1 MSSSFGFLIARNP
14 PSRTAGVLTAGVLVA
29 LCTLIVYALA
39 GLAPV
44 VSLSVIYLPAVLLVS
59 ITWGA
64 RLGLLTG
71 VMSAAAFDFFH
82 LPPVGRLTINDSRLW
97 VALAAFIVVAAL
109 ASSVAEI
116 ARTSTRDAEDRRRE
130 ADLAAE
136 LARLLLSGNS
146 LEQALPTVAARVA
159 GALGLHSAAIEMTA
173 VADDERRIAFPLRDG
188 PDAIGTL
195 LVGADSPPASLR
207 RLRESVV
214 PSLEAI
220 LNSALERERLM
231 AGAVDAAALRRAD
244 NVKTAL
250 LRSVSH
256 DLRSPLTAISAAAEA
271 LESQSLS
278 PEERA
283 DMVSVIAGESR
294 RLSRLI
300 ENLLELSRLQA
311 GSAHPRREWC
321 SVEELLGEAVGELRA
336 ERGQFSLAV
345 DPDLELVSLDP
356 AQMSR
361 AFVNVLENARRH
373 SGGHPV
379 SVRARAVRSPT
390 AARRPP
396 IGEGHVER
404 PPAGAPRGERIVIRI
419 VDRGP
424 GIPPG
429 QLERVFQPFYRSAGP
444 ADHGG
449 SGLGLAIA
457 RGFTEANGGT
467 LHVES
472 LPGQGATFVFEL
484 PLDGAPD
491 RGVPPAPGTVP
502 EQASLFGADDGVP
515 AGVADHGPPGVG
527 DPASAGV
534 G

>member
-1 MSSSFGFLIARNP
+1 MSRSFGFLIARNP

-29 LCTLIVYALA
+29 LCTLIVYPLDRV
-39 GLAPV
+39 APV
-44 VSLSVIYLPAVLLVS
+44 VSLADRLPA
-59 ITWGA
+59 GGAA
-64 RLGLLTG
+64 RLDHRRGLARGADRRDERGG
-71 VMSAAAFDFFH
+71 VRL
-82 LPPVGRLTINDSRLW
+82 LPPRPDRPADGHRSSDW
-97 VALAAFIVVAAL
+97 VALAVFIVVAVL
-109 ASSVAEI
+109 ASSLSDI
-116 ARTSTRDAEDRRRE
+116 ARARTRDAEDRRRE

-146 LEQALPTVAARVA
+146 VEQALPTVAARVA
-159 GALGLHSAAIEMTA
+159 ATLGLHSAAIEMEA
-173 VADDERRIAFPLRDG
+173 VPDDQRTIAFPLRDG
-188 PDAIGTL
+188 GHTIGTL
-195 LVGADSPPASLR
+195 LVGADSPAASLP
-207 RLRESVV
+207 RLRERVV
-214 PSLEAI
+214 PSLEAV
-220 LNSALERERLM
+220 LSPALERERLM
-231 AGAVDAAALRRAD
+231 VGAVDAAALRRAD

-278 PEERA
+278 PEERT

-311 GSAHPRREWC
+311 GSAQPRREWC

-373 SGGHPV
+373 SSGQPV
-379 SVRARAVRSPT
+379 SVRARAVRSPA
-390 AARRPP
+390 AARRLPSV
-396 IGEGHVER
+396 EGDGDQA
-404 PPAGAPRGERIVIRI
+404 PAGAVRSERIVIRV

-429 QLERVFQPFYRSAGP
+429 QLERVFQPFYRSSGP
-444 ADHGG
+444 SDHGG

-484 PLDGAPD
+484 PLDGALQPD
-491 RGVPPAPGTVP
+491 GAPGPATVP
-502 EQASLFGADDGVP
+502 EQPSLFPADDGV
-515 AGVADHGPPGVG
+515 ATGVADPGRPGAG
-527 DPASAGV
+527 DPAGAGV

>member
-1 MSSSFGFLIARNP
+1 MSRSFGFLIARNP
-14 PSRTAGVLTAGVLVA
+14 PSRTAGVATATALVA
-29 LCTLIVYALA
+29 LCTLIVYPLA
-39 GLAPV
+39 RVAPV
-44 VSLSVIYLPAVLLVS
+44 VSLSVVYLPAVLLVS

-64 RLGLLTG
+64 WLGVLTG
-71 VMSAAAFDFFH
+71 VMSALAFDFFH
-82 LPPVGRLTINDSRLW
+82 LAPVGRLTINDSRLW
-97 VALAAFIVVAAL
+97 VALAAFVVVTAL
-109 ASSVAEI
+109 ASSVSEI
-116 ARTSTRDAEDRRRE
+116 ARTRTRDAEDRRRE
-130 ADLAAE
+130 ADLVAE
-136 LARLLLSGNS
+136 LARLLLSGDS
-146 LEQALPTVAARVA
+146 LAQALPTVAARLA
-159 GALGLHSAAIEMTA
+159 GTLELHSAAIEMRA
-173 VADDERRIAFPLRDG
+173 VEGDGRTIAFPLHEGERT
-188 PDAIGTL
+188 IGTL
-195 LVGADSPPASLR
+195 LVGADSPPSSLR
-207 RLRESVV
+207 RLKGRVV
-214 PSLEAI
+214 PSLEA
-220 LNSALERERLM
+220 LLGPALERERLM

-271 LESQSLS
+271 LKSQSLS

-283 DMVSVIAGESR
+283 DMVSVVGGESR

-311 GSAHPRREWC
+311 GAAQPRREWC
-321 SVEELLGEAVGELRA
+321 SIEELLGEAVGELRS
-336 ERGQFSLAV
+336 EQGHFDLSV
-345 DPDLELVSLDP
+345 DPELPLVRLDP

-361 AFVNVLENARRH
+361 ALVNVLENARRH

-379 SVRARAVRSPT
+379 SVRARAVHGG
-390 AARRPP
+390 AGARRAETDDGGGGSP
-396 IGEGHVER
+396 
-404 PPAGAPRGERIVIRI
+404 GERSAHGDRIVVRV

-424 GIPPG
+424 GIAPG
-429 QLERVFQPFYRSAGP
+429 QREQVFQPFYRGAPG

-484 PLDGAPD
+484 PLAGTTEPERAPEI
-491 RGVPPAPGTVP
+491 PTAPG
-502 EQASLFGADDGVP
+502 QASLFGADDAPV
-515 AGVADHGPPGVG
+515 H
-527 DPASAGV
+527 AGV